1 MRTIIRDH
9 VDVRTIIVA
18 ALAIAILVVGI
29 FALIVGL
36 QRPSYAAP
44 VPDSCFTFN
53 SGTGAIEDYNATPD
67 PLCLDDVTI
76 PATIGGVPVTT
87 IAGGAFDNASLI
99 SVEFPSSITTIE
111 ANAFQNNTLS
121 AITLAAAGD
130 LSIATSAF
138 EAFSGTTLSI
148 SAVGDLTISA
158 AISSMPNVTDVSFIA
173 GDDLLL
179 NQGGFTGLTLDNLTL
194 ESGLT
199 LTVTDGYFS
208 GTSIAEALSIDGGT
222 AVTLQSGAFTSFQL
236 NGSLSILSGGDITMV
251 TGGLTMG
258 GGTATTVLIDAVGT
272 ITTNSSGLVGIS
284 AASITIDAGQDIDMQ
299 GGSMTGFSADT
310 VTVTAGQ
317 DIYVL
322 SSFYGDTGLLTMTAG
337 GAMNLDSSMY
347 VDAIDT
353 TYEVILE
360 SGTGLML
367 LESGVFADNDQ
378 LSAMTITAP
387 NGLSLEGG
395 SIWDLTVLS
404 ELNLT
409 LGGDVLFTSSA
420 FANSIITDLTIVT
433 DGSVTI
439 SSGGLGPMALLE
451 SITIDAGG
459 DINSSSAYGQYS
471 ALNEV
476 TYDAG
481 GNMSIQSGTFYESPL
496 ITTASFTAGG
506 TLDIA
511 SSVLVDSSL
520 SSLTLDSDGAMT
532 IGANS
537 FQNNNLTTLS
547 LPATLASI
555 GDSAFSINDFGTV
568 YVAGTPAI
576 GSAAFTLSG
585 ASATWNGTGYDYT
598 NLDQVKYVQLY
609 TVDPANPA
617 GYTDTELIVDVDGD
631 TLDDQ
636 AGGYIVNPASYSFAY
651 TADGESLRPNSDPIV
666 GVLEDGTLLTNYLV
680 SANDEGFD
688 AYYRPG
694 TVLTFT
700 APAIDGYVTPDPI
713 ELTMAS
719 GLNQVNFVYEPIL
732 AGVPNTGFGRVESPQ
747 LLGLIVAGV
756 VGLTGAGLMA
766 YAVIR
771 RK

>member
-1 MRTIIRDH
+1 MRVIIARRIGLYN
-9 VDVRTIIVA
+9 VIIAAGA
-18 ALAIAILVVGI
+18 ALLLVAGI
-29 FALIVGL
+29 FAVTVGL
-36 QRPSYAAP
+36 QRNSYAAA

-76 PATIGGVPVTT
+76 PATIGGTPVTT
-87 IAGGAFDNASLI
+87 IAGSAFDNASLT

-138 EAFSGTTLSI
+138 SGFSGTTLSI

-158 AISSMPNVTDVSFIA
+158 AISSMPNVTDVSFVA

-236 NGSLSILSGGDITMV
+236 NGSLSIISGGDITML

-272 ITTNSSGLVGIS
+272 ITTNSSGLAGIT
-284 AASITIDAGQDIDMQ
+284 AASITIDAGQDIDMR

-337 GAMNLDSSMY
+337 GAMNLDASMY
-347 VDAIDT
+347 VGAIDT
-353 TYEVILE
+353 TYEVVLE

-367 LESGVFADNDQ
+367 LENGVFADNDE
-378 LSAMTITAP
+378 LTSMTITAP
-387 NGLSLEGG
+387 SGLSLEGG
-395 SIWDLTVLS
+395 SIWDLIALS

-409 LGGDVLFTSSA
+409 LGGDVLFTTGA
-420 FANSIITDLTIVT
+420 LQNSIITDLTIVT
-433 DGSVTI
+433 DGSMTI
-439 SSGGLGPMALLE
+439 NSGGLGPMPFLE
-451 SITIDAGG
+451 SITIDVGVDIVSNGSYGDYPALTSVDYAAGG
-459 DINSSSAYGQYS
+459 DI
-471 ALNEV
+471 
-476 TYDAG
+476 
-481 GNMSIQSGTFYESPL
+481 SIGSGTFFDSPL
-496 ITTASFTAGG
+496 VETASFIAGG
-506 TLDIA
+506 ALTFEGW
-511 SSVLVDSSL
+511 VLGENQL
-520 SSLTLDSDGAMT
+520 SDLTLESDGPMT
-532 IGANS
+532 IGGGAFFDN
-537 FQNNNLTTLS
+537 QLTVLRLPSTLV
-547 LPATLASI
+547 SI
-555 GDSAFSINDFGTV
+555 GDTAFMANKLEAV
-568 YVAGTPAI
+568 YLAGTPTI
-576 GSAAFTLSG
+576 GEAVFTMNG
-585 ASATWNGTGYDYT
+585 ATYNPGGANYINTDQISYVPIYT
-598 NLDQVKYVQLY
+598 TN
-609 TVDPANPA
+609 PANPA
-617 GYTDTELIVDVDGD
+617 GYVDTVDG
-631 TLDDQ
+631 
-636 AGGYIVNPASYSFAY
+636 ANGGYIINPASYTLTY
-651 TADGESLRPNSDPIV
+651 TAGGDTLLPSTTPVVGEL
-666 GVLEDGTLLTNYLV
+666 GDGTLLTSYLI
-680 SANDEGFD
+680 ADNEDGLN

-694 TVLTFT
+694 DVLSFS
-700 APAIDGYVTPDPI
+700 APAIDGYITPDPI
-713 ELTMAS
+713 ELTLSAN
-719 GLNQVNFVYEPIL
+719 LNTFSFVYEPIL